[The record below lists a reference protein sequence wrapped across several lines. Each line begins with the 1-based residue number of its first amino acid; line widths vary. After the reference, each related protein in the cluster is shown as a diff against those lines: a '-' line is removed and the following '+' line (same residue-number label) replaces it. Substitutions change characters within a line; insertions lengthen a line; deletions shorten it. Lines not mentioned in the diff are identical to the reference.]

1 MPILL
6 LTACGDSLDG
16 TIHGHCGETAAPIF
30 VGTPG
35 PTDAPETQ
43 RTALA
48 KFRLARLLPLRL
60 VLSTFRDKPAGT
72 IRITTVEHAA
82 KTILCP
88 ALSKLLPAYPDITVE
103 SIVDYGPAE
112 VVANRLDAGVCL
124 GEQVAKDMIAV
135 RIGPD
140 IPMAIVGSPQYFR
153 QHPPPTNPDQLV
165 GHRCINLRLPTS
177 GTLNAWRL
185 VKGGRETRVRVDG
198 PLIFNTIDL
207 ILDAAIKFRSLA
219 VGESLLLSGR

>member
-1 MPILL
+1 
-6 LTACGDSLDG
+6 
-16 TIHGHCGETAAPIF
+16 
-30 VGTPG
+30 
-35 PTDAPETQ
+35 
-43 RTALA
+43 
-48 KFRLARLLPLRL
+48 LLPLRL

-103 SIVDYGPAE
+103 SIVDYGLAE
-112 VVANRLDAGVCL
+112 VVADRLDAGVCL

-140 IPMAIVGSPQYFR
+140 IPMAIVGSPHYFR

-207 ILDAAIKFRSLA
+207 ILDAAIKFRSPA
-219 VGESLLLSGR
+219 VGESLLLSGRRSRNRVLTRRVGANPANRFSTVSAKGGHRVHPLSMCCTPR